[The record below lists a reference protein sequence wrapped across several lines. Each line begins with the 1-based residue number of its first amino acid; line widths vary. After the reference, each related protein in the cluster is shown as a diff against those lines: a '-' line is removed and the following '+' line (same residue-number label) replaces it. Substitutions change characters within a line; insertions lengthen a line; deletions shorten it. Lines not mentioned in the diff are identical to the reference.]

1 MNRNKLYKVRRAM
14 DVELQIRKH
23 LPRDAQP
30 TVAIIDEYCAE
41 YKDLFKEVRNYE
53 CLKYLHLGIIS
64 PIKENHYQK

>member
-1 MNRNKLYKVRRAM
+1 M

-41 YKDLFKEVRNYE
+41 YKNLFKEVRNYE
-53 CLKYLHLGIIS
+53 CLKYLHLGIIQRF
-64 PIKENHYQK
+64 PL